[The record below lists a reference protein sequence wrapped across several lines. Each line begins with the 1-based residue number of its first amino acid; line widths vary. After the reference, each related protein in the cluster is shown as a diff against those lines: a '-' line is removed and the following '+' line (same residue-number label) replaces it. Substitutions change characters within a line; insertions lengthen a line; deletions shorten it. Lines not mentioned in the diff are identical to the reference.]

1 MQISIRSAVHTDSQL
16 LFNWRNDEATRS
28 ASLNTAVINFEDHA
42 EWFDR
47 ALSNRDIFIFIAECL
62 GNEDEQIGTTRF
74 EIDEKSSSA
83 TVSINLAP
91 GARGLGLSGEI
102 LEGSM
107 VKFQEL
113 VTTPIRLHAQVRV
126 DNLASL
132 RLFAKAGFYEVEQ
145 KDSIVYLDKELEA
158 RTIPSQRA
166 FRPERPE

>member
-1 MQISIRSAVHTDSQL
+1 MQILIRSARHSDSQL
-16 LFNWRNDEATRS
+16 LFDWRNDAATRT
-28 ASLNTAVINFEDHA
+28 ASLNTAEIKFEDHA
-42 EWFDR
+42 KWFAG
-47 ALSNRDIFIFIAECL
+47 ALSNRHIFIFIAENL

-74 EIDEKSSSA
+74 EVDEKSSSA

-113 VTTPIRLHAQVRV
+113 VTTPIRLHAQIRV

-132 RLFAKAGFYEVEQ
+132 KLFAKAGFYEVEQ
-145 KDSIVYLDKELEA
+145 KDSIIYLDRELEA
-158 RTIPSQRA
+158 KTSPS
-166 FRPERPE
+166 